1 MTSKPIWALVK
12 QNITYKEY
20 NQVAKVL
27 FKNEATFNKGDFSFA
42 IISRY
47 ITSKKEGGMLV
58 YTNNLRIYLQTKLTG
73 RKEIRLSL
81 KQIQDK
87 LGIDGLQEWTPE
99 YIFGTSNQVDPFL
112 QAHAVSSCSDTY
124 IKMGTIRRKGNQRK
138 SVSDNEVESPQNLVD
153 LTQVTGYEDD
163 FKPEQV
169 DSDTSQT
176 FKKLDVV
183 IKQEKPTSQRQS
195 KLKAKQQITS
205 MISSPTKPLN
215 TTKLPT
221 KNSTADEKRSSSSSS
236 STSSSSGYRNTNRS
250 ATGSDNG
257 NNSDNNGNPTY
268 NDEVHNNRE
277 LLFNDDDSE
286 PSVSKK
292 RGEIPSKAKRTLN
305 IDKAE
310 KEKITKGKKRVNG
323 DDKKRKYDE
332 DDSPPKK
339 KALQPKINDMVVVV
353 KGPHVGSIGRLTWVE
368 EDGSNLGIVNVSGGS
383 RPVRLEDMTV
393 AFGINAS
400 FDEQKDIVEAKK
412 VESNKK
418 ENEKDTTNEGEND
431 AADNQ
436 TNNVGQAT
444 NNCEL
449 TERQNK
455 EVRDK
460 IKKEGISTAMVQ
472 KAADDTNRVGK

>member
-236 STSSSSGYRNTNRS
+236 SSSTSSGYRNTNRI
-250 ATGSDNG
+250 
-257 NNSDNNGNPTY
+257 NPTY

-292 RGEIPSKAKRTLN
+292 
-305 IDKAE
+305 
-310 KEKITKGKKRVNG
+310 KGG
-323 DDKKRKYDE
+323 
-332 DDSPPKK
+332 
-339 KALQPKINDMVVVV
+339 
-353 KGPHVGSIGRLTWVE
+353 
-368 EDGSNLGIVNVSGGS
+368 
-383 RPVRLEDMTV
+383 
-393 AFGINAS
+393 
-400 FDEQKDIVEAKK
+400 
-412 VESNKK
+412 
-418 ENEKDTTNEGEND
+418 
-431 AADNQ
+431 
-436 TNNVGQAT
+436 
-444 NNCEL
+444 
-449 TERQNK
+449 
-455 EVRDK
+455 
-460 IKKEGISTAMVQ
+460 
-472 KAADDTNRVGK
+472 